1 MLRTLSERS
10 ELRGRTKAA
19 KPADLQLTVERCSPR
34 PRCTAS
40 RTEKEGEL
48 PRLGFIGIRSPEA
61 SSSLGGEYDA
71 AHLYYVTLRSG
82 ITYLDLREVTAT

>member
-1 MLRTLSERS
+1 MSRTLSEMS

-19 KPADLQLTVERCSPR
+19 KPADLQLTVERCSPS

-71 AHLYYVTLRSG
+71 AQLPYVSLKRG
-82 ITYLDLREVTAT
+82 ITYLDPKEVTAT